1 MRATYTIIYNTYIHV
16 SLLYFLYK
24 STYIHACKKWIWQ
37 AVYVSCIAGILG
49 EENILANLGLP
60 DVIVCMFIISIKTNN
75 ELEHYSANPQLV
87 T

>member
-1 MRATYTIIYNTYIHV
+1 MLAKNGFGRLFMYR
-16 SLLYFLYK
+16 
-24 STYIHACKKWIWQ
+24 
-37 AVYVSCIAGILG
+37 IAGILG